1 MHTKTDCDH
10 TIKSQQ
16 ENIENSKA
24 GATFLY
30 KLILIRLTV
39 SHQNPWSLEG
49 NRVTYWKFWKKKK
62 KNLSPENSIPG
73 KTFLQNRTTN

>member
-39 SHQNPWSLEG
+39 SHQNP
-49 NRVTYWKFWKKKK
+49 
-62 KNLSPENSIPG
+62 
-73 KTFLQNRTTN
+73 

>member
-30 KLILIRLTV
+30 KLILIRLTA
-39 SHQNPWSLEG
+39 SHQNP
-49 NRVTYWKFWKKKK
+49 
-62 KNLSPENSIPG
+62 
-73 KTFLQNRTTN
+73 